1 MEAWIAE
8 NPKSA
13 AYMLYLSAIVV
24 FVSLIALYYY
34 TRSQEYLKELQQTKT
49 SRVVSRSIPSDS
61 KPPLISEKK
70 DKTVEEK
77 DGFTIISN

>member
-34 TRSQEYLKELQQTKT
+34 TRSQEYLTEIKRGRAPR
-49 SRVVSRSIPSDS
+49 RVEVSPDS
-61 KPPLISEKK
+61 KPPLVTEKNA
-70 DKTVEEK
+70 VEEK
-77 DGFTIISN
+77 DGFTIISNS

>member
-13 AYMLYLSAIVV
+13 TYMLYLSAIVV

-34 TRSQEYLKELQQTKT
+34 TRSQEYLTEIKRGHNTARST
-49 SRVVSRSIPSDS
+49 VSQAS
-61 KPPLISEKK
+61 KPLVTEKNTSPK
-70 DKTVEEK
+70 IEEK
-77 DGFTIISN
+77 DGFTIINN